1 MQILKSFFKALGCG
15 IKFINTYFKTFVLLL
30 IVIWILMPSANSSSN
45 LANLER
51 IDLKGEIF
59 DSSAVLE
66 KIINAK
72 NDSNIKGVLFVIDS
86 PGGAFAPSMELAL
99 AIKDLKIKKPVLV
112 YASGTMASGSYLA
125 GVGANKI
132 LANPASFIG
141 SIGVIMQGA
150 DLSGLANKLGIKEQT
165 IQAGEFK
172 SAGTFARAWNE
183 NERNF
188 LQGLIDQSYDLFT
201 GFVAKERALD
211 LNKKDQWANARVFLA
226 AKAKELGLID
236 ELSNYENAKKELEKL
251 ANVSNPVWK
260 EEDKIDKFLNRLEG
274 QTSSLISKSLIEIA
288 YKTNSSFINARIK
301 YINIF
306 I

>member
-1 MQILKSFFKALGCG
+1 MQILKLFFKALGCG

-30 IVIWILMPSANSSSN
+30 IVIWILMPGANSSSN

-86 PGGAFAPSMELAL
+86 PGGAFAPSMELTL

-251 ANVSNPVWK
+251 ANVSNPIWK

-274 QTSSLISKSLIEIA
+274 QASSLISKSLIEIA
-288 YKTNSSFINARIK
+288 YKTNSSFVNAR
-301 YINIF
+301 
-306 I
+306 

>member
-30 IVIWILMPSANSSSN
+30 IVIWILIPSANSSSN

-51 IDLKGEIF
+51 IDLKDEIF

-288 YKTNSSFINARIK
+288 YKTNSSFINAR
-301 YINIF
+301 
-306 I
+306 

>member
-274 QTSSLISKSLIEIA
+274 QTSSLISKSLIEIV
-288 YKTNSSFINARIK
+288 YKTNSSFINAR
-301 YINIF
+301 
-306 I
+306 

>member
-30 IVIWILMPSANSSSN
+30 IVIWILMPSVNSSSN
-45 LANLER
+45 LANLEC

-251 ANVSNPVWK
+251 ANVSNPIWK

-274 QTSSLISKSLIEIA
+274 QASSLISKSLIEIA
-288 YKTNSSFINARIK
+288 YKTNSSFINAR
-301 YINIF
+301 
-306 I
+306 

>member
-30 IVIWILMPSANSSSN
+30 IIIWILMPSANSSSN

-274 QTSSLISKSLIEIA
+274 QASSLISKSLLKSLIRLIA
-288 YKTNSSFINARIK
+288 VL
-301 YINIF
+301 
-306 I
+306 

>member
-30 IVIWILMPSANSSSN
+30 IVVWILMSSVNSSSK

-201 GFVAKERALD
+201 AFVAKERALD

-251 ANVSNPVWK
+251 TNVLNPVWK
-260 EEDKIDKFLNRLEG
+260 EEDRIDKFLNHLGE
-274 QTSSLISKSLIEIA
+274 QISSI
-288 YKTNSSFINARIK
+288 INKNLA
-301 YINIF
+301 NIF
-306 I
+306 YIVKQWIMI

>member
-86 PGGAFAPSMELAL
+86 PGGAFAPSTELAL

-288 YKTNSSFINARIK
+288 YKTNSSFINAR
-301 YINIF
+301 
-306 I
+306 

>member
-30 IVIWILMPSANSSSN
+30 IIIWILIPSANSSSN

-236 ELSNYENAKKELEKL
+236 GLSNYENAKKELEKL
-251 ANVSNPVWK
+251 ANVPNPVWK

-274 QTSSLISKSLIEIA
+274 QASSLISKSLIEIA
-288 YKTNSSFINARIK
+288 YKTNSSFINAR
-301 YINIF
+301 
-306 I
+306 

>member
-188 LQGLIDQSYDLFT
+188 LQDLIDQSYDLFT
-201 GFVAKERALD
+201 GFVVKERALD

-288 YKTNSSFINARIK
+288 YKTNSSFINAR
-301 YINIF
+301 
-306 I
+306 

>member
-30 IVIWILMPSANSSSN
+30 IIIWILMPSANSSSN
-45 LANLER
+45 LVNLER

-274 QTSSLISKSLIEIA
+274 QASSLISKSLIEIA
-288 YKTNSSFINARIK
+288 YKTNSSFINAR
-301 YINIF
+301 
-306 I
+306 

>member
-30 IVIWILMPSANSSSN
+30 IVIWILIPSANSSSN

-72 NDSNIKGVLFVIDS
+72 NDSNIKGVLFVVDS

-288 YKTNSSFINARIK
+288 YKTNSSFINAR
-301 YINIF
+301 
-306 I
+306 

>member
-30 IVIWILMPSANSSSN
+30 IVIWILMPGANSSSN

-288 YKTNSSFINARIK
+288 YKTNSS
-301 YINIF
+301 
-306 I
+306 

>member
-1 MQILKSFFKALGCG
+1 MQILKLFFKALGCG

-30 IVIWILMPSANSSSN
+30 IVIWILMPGANSSSN

-251 ANVSNPVWK
+251 ANVSNPIWK

-274 QTSSLISKSLIEIA
+274 QASSLISKSLIEIA
-288 YKTNSSFINARIK
+288 YKTNSS
-301 YINIF
+301 
-306 I
+306 

>member
-30 IVIWILMPSANSSSN
+30 IVIWILIPSANSSSN

-236 ELSNYENAKKELEKL
+236 ELGNYENAKKELEKL

-288 YKTNSSFINARIK
+288 YKTNSSFINA
-301 YINIF
+301 
-306 I
+306 

>member
-211 LNKKDQWANARVFLA
+211 LSKKDQWANARVFLA

-288 YKTNSSFINARIK
+288 YKTNSSFINAR
-301 YINIF
+301 
-306 I
+306 

>member
-59 DSSAVLE
+59 DSSEVLE

-288 YKTNSSFINARIK
+288 YKTNSSFISAR
-301 YINIF
+301 
-306 I
+306 

>member
-30 IVIWILMPSANSSSN
+30 IVIWILIPSANSSSN

-226 AKAKELGLID
+226 TKAKELGLID
-236 ELSNYENAKKELEKL
+236 ELGNYENAKKELEKL

-288 YKTNSSFINARIK
+288 YKTNSSFINAR
-301 YINIF
+301 
-306 I
+306 

>member
-72 NDSNIKGVLFVIDS
+72 NDRNIKGVLFVIDS

-260 EEDKIDKFLNRLEG
+260 EENKIDKFLNRLEG
-274 QTSSLISKSLIEIA
+274 QVSSLISKSLIEIA
-288 YKTNSSFINARIK
+288 YKTNSSFINAR
-301 YINIF
+301 
-306 I
+306 

>member
-1 MQILKSFFKALGCG
+1 MQILKLFFKALGCG

-30 IVIWILMPSANSSSN
+30 IVIWILMPGANSSSN

-236 ELSNYENAKKELEKL
+236 GLSNYENAKKELEKL

-260 EEDKIDKFLNRLEG
+260 EEDKIDKFLNRLEE
-274 QTSSLISKSLIEIA
+274 QASSLISKSLIEIA
-288 YKTNSSFINARIK
+288 YKTNSSFINAR
-301 YINIF
+301 
-306 I
+306 

>member
-112 YASGTMASGSYLA
+112 YASGTIASGSYLA

-288 YKTNSSFINARIK
+288 YKTNSS
-301 YINIF
+301 
-306 I
+306 

>member
-236 ELSNYENAKKELEKL
+236 ELSNYESAKKELEKL
-251 ANVSNPVWK
+251 INVSNPVWK

-274 QTSSLISKSLIEIA
+274 QVSSLISKSLIETA
-288 YKTNSSFINARIK
+288 YKTNSSFINAR
-301 YINIF
+301 
-306 I
+306 

>member
-30 IVIWILMPSANSSSN
+30 IVIWILIPSANSSSN

-288 YKTNSSFINARIK
+288 YKTNSNFINAR
-301 YINIF
+301 
-306 I
+306 

>member
-30 IVIWILMPSANSSSN
+30 IIIWILMPSANSSSN

-72 NDSNIKGVLFVIDS
+72 NDRNIKGVLFVIDS

-274 QTSSLISKSLIEIA
+274 QASSLISKSLIEIA
-288 YKTNSSFINARIK
+288 YKTNSNFINAR
-301 YINIF
+301 
-306 I
+306 

>member
-30 IVIWILMPSANSSSN
+30 IVIWILIPSANSSSN
-45 LANLER
+45 LANLEC

-288 YKTNSSFINARIK
+288 YKTNSSFINAR
-301 YINIF
+301 
-306 I
+306 

>member
-30 IVIWILMPSANSSSN
+30 IVIWILIPSANSSSN

-51 IDLKGEIF
+51 IDLKGKIF

-288 YKTNSSFINARIK
+288 YKTNSSFINAR
-301 YINIF
+301 
-306 I
+306 

>member
-141 SIGVIMQGA
+141 SIGVIMQGV

-165 IQAGEFK
+165 IRAGEFK

-288 YKTNSSFINARIK
+288 YKTNSSFINAR
-301 YINIF
+301 
-306 I
+306 

>member
-1 MQILKSFFKALGCG
+1 MQILKLFFKALGCG

-288 YKTNSSFINARIK
+288 YKTNSSFISAR
-301 YINIF
+301 
-306 I
+306 

>member
-72 NDSNIKGVLFVIDS
+72 NDSNIKGVLFVVDS

-112 YASGTMASGSYLA
+112 YASGIMASGSYLA

-288 YKTNSSFINARIK
+288 YKTNSSFINAR
-301 YINIF
+301 
-306 I
+306 

>member
-30 IVIWILMPSANSSSN
+30 IVIWILIPSANSSSN

-150 DLSGLANKLGIKEQT
+150 DLSGLANKLGIKGQT

-236 ELSNYENAKKELEKL
+236 ELGNYENAKKELEKL

-288 YKTNSSFINARIK
+288 YKTNSSFINAR
-301 YINIF
+301 
-306 I
+306 

>member
-30 IVIWILMPSANSSSN
+30 IVIWILMSSANSSSN

-72 NDSNIKGVLFVIDS
+72 NDSNIKGVLFVVDS

-260 EEDKIDKFLNRLEG
+260 EENKIDKFLNRLEG
-274 QTSSLISKSLIEIA
+274 QASNLISKSLIEIA
-288 YKTNSSFINARIK
+288 YKTNSSFINAR
-301 YINIF
+301 
-306 I
+306 

>member
-30 IVIWILMPSANSSSN
+30 IVIWILIPSANSSSN

-99 AIKDLKIKKPVLV
+99 AMKDLKIKKPVLV

-236 ELSNYENAKKELEKL
+236 ELGNYENAKKELEKL

-288 YKTNSSFINARIK
+288 YKTNSSFINAR
-301 YINIF
+301 
-306 I
+306 

>member
-236 ELSNYENAKKELEKL
+236 GLSNYENAKKELEKL

-274 QTSSLISKSLIEIA
+274 QASSLISKSLIEIA
-288 YKTNSSFINARIK
+288 YKTNSSFINAR
-301 YINIF
+301 
-306 I
+306 

>member
-30 IVIWILMPSANSSSN
+30 IVIWILIPSANSSSN

-274 QTSSLISKSLIEIA
+274 QTSSLISKSLIEVA
-288 YKTNSSFINARIK
+288 YKTNSSFINAR
-301 YINIF
+301 
-306 I
+306 

>member
-288 YKTNSSFINARIK
+288 YKTNSSFVNAR
-301 YINIF
+301 
-306 I
+306 